1 MVRGILMLAV
11 AGFLSS
17 CASPQIVSETPSGI
31 EISCAT
37 GLTCSSSPQELAD
50 LAQEHCQKFGQN
62 AQKRSSYL
70 KRDGQAVGHVQV
82 CSRLRYAEWAGVPYF
97 VAGILPA
104 SL

>member
-17 CASPQIVSETPSGI
+17 CAYPQIVSETPSGI

-37 GLTCSSSPQELAD
+37 GLTCRSSPQELAD

-62 AQKRSSYL
+62 AQKDHLTLSETGKL
-70 KRDGQAVGHVQV
+70 
-82 CSRLRYAEWAGVPYF
+82 WATYKCVP
-97 VAGILPA
+97 G
-104 SL
+104 